1 MRLAKMILLYLA
13 ANNLSQKVI
22 ANQLDIS
29 ESSFSRYLSG
39 DSGLDAA
46 SFMKLISWVSST
58 DSWNDGYGKRLDTLE
73 AKVKAM
79 EPSVMWGM
87 KVGGSFGEDNQTTFS
102 VKDLNIIGTKE
113 SAK

>member
-13 ANNLSQKVI
+13 ANNLSQKNV
-22 ANQLDIS
+22 AKDLGIS

-39 DSGLDAA
+39 DSGLDAV

-73 AKVKAM
+73 AQVKAM
-79 EPSVMWGM
+79 QPAVMWGM
-87 KVGGSFGEDNQTTFS
+87 QVGGSFGEDRPKPTTFELPK
-102 VKDLNIIGTKE
+102 KD
-113 SAK
+113 